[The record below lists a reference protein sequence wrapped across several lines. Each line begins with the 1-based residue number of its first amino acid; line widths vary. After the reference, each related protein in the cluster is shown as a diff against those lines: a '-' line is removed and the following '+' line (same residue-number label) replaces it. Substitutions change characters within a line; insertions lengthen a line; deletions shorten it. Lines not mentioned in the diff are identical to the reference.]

1 MINNQKGF
9 LEAPGFVLLMLLGL
23 LLSSQ
28 IVVWQWRLHKTREHH
43 RQTLCL
49 KRAMGITAQMVR
61 RINVVNGMLAAGKLG
76 QGIGLFFPG
85 MGWVAALKWEK
96 VKKILMGL
104 QEATFWWAQKEW
116 LSLRQNGCSLP
127 LKWQLSPYDH
137 KGKFKREFDLVVLR
151 KTEESYRIKTPYVTY
166 LATWK
171 LENTLNPKIQW
182 GVQ

>member
-28 IVVWQWRLHKTREHH
+28 IVVWQWRLYKTREHH

-49 KRAMGITAQMVR
+49 KRAMGITTQMVR
-61 RINVVNGMLAAGKLG
+61 RINVVNGMLAAGKVG

-85 MGWVAALKWEK
+85 MGWLMALKWEK
-96 VKKILMGL
+96 VKKILMKL

-116 LSLRQNGCSLP
+116 LSLRQQGCSLP
-127 LKWQLSPYDH
+127 LKWQLSPYEH
-137 KGKFKREFDLVVLR
+137 QFKFKRELDLVVLR
-151 KTEESYRIKTPYVTY
+151 KNEESYRVKTPYVTY

-171 LENTLNPKIQW
+171 LENTFNPKIQW
-182 GVQ
+182 SVQ